1 MKKLFI
7 IIIIFISFQTWAKA
21 DDIKDFKIE
30 GMSIGDSLLDFY
42 DKGKITMLEKIDYP
56 NSDKFYGIW
65 INSSS
70 NKYDTYGF
78 TLKKND
84 KKFKIYQLK
93 GSLDMNFNKCMD
105 LKKGIQNTIKQI
117 LLNSTEDSYKSNYQN
132 NLGKSYS
139 EVTDL
144 IVENGSIR
152 IWCENFDRNF
162 EQSKN
167 WVESLNVDAS
177 SEEYLN
183 WIDNEAY
190 K

>member
-1 MKKLFI
+1 MNRLLLILILTF
-7 IIIIFISFQTWAKA
+7 SFQTLTKA
-21 DDIKDFKIE
+21 DDIKDFEIE

-42 DKGKITMLEKIDYP
+42 DEEKIKNLEKIVYP

-65 INSSS
+65 INSLS

-84 KKFKIYQLK
+84 NKFNIYQLK

-105 LKKGIQNTIKQI
+105 LKKGIQNKIKQI
-117 LLNSTEDSYKSNYQN
+117 LLNSTEESYKSNYQN